1 MPCGGGHR
9 PLTTDH
15 WEAAQNRPLPGYFAK
30 SRLPLSSKS
39 LSRCRPL
46 SNARPSLFQDPCFLV
61 DGTRSHQSQGP
72 TRRCLRTLRGSRGIE
87 SARSSKHEAWRPPH
101 QPQLAQVWSCPSCH
115 PAPSSPG
122 HHPAIPSIP
131 QLRRVVGARLRCVPP
146 PSMRVAQP
154 WFSGPLL
161 PPFSPPSPL
170 ELCTQF
176 DTLLPLSRSVSLE
189 EKTWE
194 SEYHL
199 PPWPPFFFLS

>member
-61 DGTRSHQSQGP
+61 DCTRSHQSQGP
-72 TRRCLRTLRGSRGIE
+72 TRRYLRTLRGSRGIE

-101 QPQLAQVWSCPSCH
+101 QPQLAQVWSCPSC
-115 PAPSSPG
+115 
-122 HHPAIPSIP
+122 PAILPHPPRAIILPSHP
-131 QLRRVVGARLRCVPP
+131 SHSFAAWSARGCVASPP
-146 PSMRVAQP
+146 PLDE
-154 WFSGPLL
+154 SGPTVVLWPSAASIL
-161 PPFSPPSPL
+161 TSFS
-170 ELCTQF
+170 
-176 DTLLPLSRSVSLE
+176 SRIV
-189 EKTWE
+189 
-194 SEYHL
+194 Y
-199 PPWPPFFFLS
+199 PV